1 MQLVAKSG
9 TAEVVLSDDSTARG
23 HYQVVFE
30 RTSPIARGILRL
42 DEGQP
47 ATDAGVKRLARIRF
61 DGATELEVDVYLCVP
76 EARVIA
82 FTCAEASELA
92 RRGRP

>member
-9 TAEVVLSDDSTARG
+9 TAEVVLSDDSTASGR
-23 HYQVVFE
+23 YQVVFE
-30 RTSPIARGILRL
+30 RSGPIARGIVRL

-47 ATDAGVKRLARIRF
+47 SGDAGVKRQARIRF

-82 FTCAEASELA
+82 FTCSEATELA
-92 RRGRP
+92 RRRRP